1 MEELRTQ
8 IEQKYNLNLNT
19 SNKDGEKT
27 YWDLREYF
35 VKELEYEGVIMVNTD
50 YARMCCHTVDIKAIR
65 EEFET
70 KFREMVPD
78 FNEVEDCE
86 DEWMVGCRRS
96 DDPNEPTNN
105 NDSESNQ
112 NYQNPPPYEN

>member
-1 MEELRTQ
+1 MEELRKQ
-8 IEQKYNLNLNT
+8 NEQKYNLNLDI
-19 SNKDGEKT
+19 SNKNGENT

-35 VKELEYEGVIMVNTD
+35 VKELESDGIIMVNTD
-50 YARMCCHTVDIKAIR
+50 YVRTCCHTVDIGAIR

-70 KFREMVPD
+70 KFREIVPD

-86 DEWMVGCRRS
+86 DEWRVGCRRS
-96 DDPNEPTNN
+96 EDTNEQINN
-105 NDSESNQ
+105 NESNE